1 MDLDSKYFITF
12 RTRYGSFQYQVILFS
27 LTNGPTTF
35 QRYIN
40 HLFIDMLN
48 DFLIVYLD
56 DLLIYSVNK
65 KEHTEHVKRVL
76 QRLHE
81 AGLQVD
87 IRKCEFSITQ
97 TKYLRFIILTHGL
110 GVDPEKI
117 QAITKWPALTTVKGL
132 QSFLGFCN
140 FYRRFI
146 KG

>member
-1 MDLDSKYFITF
+1 MP
-12 RTRYGSFQYQVILFS
+12 FS
-27 LTNGPTTF
+27 LTNGPATF

-40 HLFIDMLN
+40 HLFIDMLD
-48 DFLIVYLD
+48 DFLTAYLD
-56 DLLIYSVNK
+56 DLLIYSANK

-81 AGLQVD
+81 AGLQAD
-87 IRKCEFSITQ
+87 IRKCEFSVTQ
-97 TKYLRFIILTHGL
+97 TKYLGFIVSTHGL

-117 QAITKWPALTTVKGL
+117 QAITEWPAPTTVKGL

-146 KG
+146 KGYSRITKPLY